1 MINKTITLDNPNL
14 EAMIPIIISIGFAEI
29 IL

>member
-1 MINKTITLDNPNL
+1 MIKTTTILDNPNL